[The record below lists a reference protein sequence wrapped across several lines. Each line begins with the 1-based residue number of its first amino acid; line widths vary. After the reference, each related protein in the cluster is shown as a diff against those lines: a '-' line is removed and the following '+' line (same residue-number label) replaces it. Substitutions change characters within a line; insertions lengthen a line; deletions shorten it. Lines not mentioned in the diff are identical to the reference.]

1 LKKHLRIYLKI
12 KKKILIDGL
21 SLLSPFTGVAK
32 YTYENAYR
40 LEKKYADGYEW
51 FYDYGF
57 HSKEL
62 IQSTNSKKSV
72 HILKKVKALIVSNPI
87 VKKIG
92 RETLSLLSYISSPT
106 YDLYWQPNYI
116 PKRIKSKKIITTVHD
131 FSFYIQ
137 PEWHPKERLNYYKKY
152 FWKQASSSDLLITG
166 SHFTKQEIIKYM
178 HYPEEKITVIYHGVD
193 HELYKVYEQNV
204 LEESKNKF
212 DLNTNFLLFVGS
224 IEPRKNL
231 LNLLKAYHLLSN
243 SIKHDYPLVL
253 VGFKGWENRDIMQE
267 IEKDKEHIKYLG
279 YLTNEELVHVYNL
292 ATLFI
297 YPSLYEGFG
306 IPPLEAMAC
315 KTAVIA
321 SNVASI
327 PEVCADAAMYID
339 PNNPHDIAKKITTL
353 LMDTQKRLSLAEK
366 GFKHSQQFTWE
377 KAAQAHMNV
386 FQKVLKS

>member
-1 LKKHLRIYLKI
+1 MRV

-40 LEKKYADGYEW
+40 LQEMNTDTYTL

-57 HSKEL
+57 HSKDL
-62 IQSTNSKKSV
+62 IQSDNTKQSATV
-72 HILKKVKALIVSNPI
+72 LKKMKALIVSNPI
-87 VKKIG
+87 SKRIIRKI
-92 RETLSLLSYISSPT
+92 LSQLSYLTYSE

-116 PKRIKSKKIITTVHD
+116 PKQVKAKKTVTTVHD
-131 FSFYIQ
+131 FSFHIQ
-137 PEWHPKERLNYYKKY
+137 PEWHPKERLNYYKKH
-152 FWKQASSSDLLITG
+152 FWKQASSSDWLITG

-178 HYPEEKITVIYHGVD
+178 NYPEEKITVIYHGVD
-193 HELYKVYEQNV
+193 HDRYKVYDQSV
-204 LEESKNKF
+204 LAHSKNKF
-212 DLNTNFLLFVGS
+212 ELDTNFLLFVGS

-243 SIKHDYPLVL
+243 SIKHNYPLVL
-253 VGFKGWENRDIMQE
+253 VGFKGWENTEIMQE

-279 YLTNEELVHVYNL
+279 YLSDEELVHVYNL

-315 KTAVIA
+315 QTPVIA
-321 SNVASI
+321 SNVSSI

-339 PNNPHDIAKKITTL
+339 PTDPHDIANKITLVLT
-353 LMDTQKRLSLAEK
+353 DTNKRESLTKK
-366 GFKHSQQFTWE
+366 GLAHSQKFTWD
-377 KAAQAHMNV
+377 KAAKAHMQV
-386 FQKVLKS
+386 FQEVLQS